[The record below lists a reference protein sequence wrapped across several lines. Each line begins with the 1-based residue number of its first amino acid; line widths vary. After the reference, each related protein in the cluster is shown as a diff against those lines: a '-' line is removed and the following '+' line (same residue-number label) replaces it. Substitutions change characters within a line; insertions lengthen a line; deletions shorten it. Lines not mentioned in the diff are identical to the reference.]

1 MCLASLE
8 RSMLKKNALALAVT
22 AALSLPHEVGAQTRD
37 ELQTLREQVKELD
50 KRVTEAERAAA
61 QASNRPSGENAF
73 NPAVSLI
80 LNGIYGNLSQDPAGF
95 KINGFV
101 PTNGEVAPPPRGLSL
116 GESELAIS
124 ANADHYFRGTA
135 IFSVSSE
142 NEIAVEEAY
151 IQTLALSYG
160 FTIKAGRFFSSVG

>member
-1 MCLASLE
+1 MVE
-8 RSMLKKNALALAVT
+8 KNAMALAV
-22 AALSLPHEVGAQTRD
+22 AATLGLPGVAAAQSQEELRALRD
-37 ELQTLREQVKELD
+37 QVRQLD
-50 KRVTEAERAAA
+50 KRVSDAEQAAA
-61 QASNRPSGENAF
+61 QASSRPAGENAF

-80 LNGIYGNLSQDPAGF
+80 LNGIYGNLSQDPTGF

-101 PTNGEVAPPPRGLSL
+101 PTNGDVAPPPRGLSL

-124 ANADHYFRGTA
+124 ANVDHYFRGTG
-135 IFSVSSE
+135 IFSISSE
-142 NEIAVEEAY
+142 DTIAVEEAY

>member
-1 MCLASLE
+1 
-8 RSMLKKNALALAVT
+8 MLKKDALALAVT
-22 AALSLPHEVGAQTRD
+22 AALGLPHESGAQTQD
-37 ELQTLREQVKELD
+37 ELRALREQVKQLD
-50 KRVTEAERAAA
+50 KRVTEAEQAAV
-61 QASNRPSGENAF
+61 QASNRQTGENAF

-80 LNGIYGNLSQDPAGF
+80 LNGIYGNLSQDPATY

-124 ANADHYFRGTA
+124 ANVDHYFRGVG
-135 IFSVSSE
+135 IFSISSE
-142 NEIAVEEAY
+142 NEIEVEEAY